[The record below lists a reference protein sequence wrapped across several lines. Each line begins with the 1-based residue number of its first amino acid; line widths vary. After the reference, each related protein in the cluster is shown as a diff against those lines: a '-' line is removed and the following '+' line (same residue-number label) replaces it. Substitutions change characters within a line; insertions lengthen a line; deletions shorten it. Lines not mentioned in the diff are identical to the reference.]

1 MRLATS
7 FAVAV
12 AIGTAAVLSG
22 CGGSDDKSPDLLLVS
37 TRDGDYAIYAM
48 NAGGGNQERLTDA
61 EGDPS
66 SPQGLFFQ
74 IEPAWSPDGRQIAF
88 ASKRRGSF
96 DVFVMN
102 ADGTGTRRLTST
114 SGDEGHPTWSP
125 DGKRI
130 AFSRGAPGDLYVMN
144 ADGSSVRPIADGP
157 ADETQ
162 PAWSPDGRS
171 IAYVSRTPGTQAQ
184 ELWVMRAD
192 GSEPRRLTR
201 LAATS
206 SSPAWSPD
214 GTRLAFSTN
223 NGANPFDIYF
233 VVVDGKGLQR
243 VTMTP
248 DDTFDPAWSPDGTT
262 IAFSEGGS
270 IFSVESQGDPRMLTS
285 PSGNDSSPAWN
296 PSTPRK
302 TD

>member
-1 MRLATS
+1 VRLAT
-7 FAVAV
+7 AAA
-12 AIGTAAVLSG
+12 AIGTALALSG
-22 CGGSDDKSPDLLLVS
+22 CAGSNDRSTDLLLVS
-37 TRDGDYAIYAM
+37 TREGDYAIYGM
-48 NAGGGNQERLTDA
+48 NADGGNQERLTAA

-88 ASKRRGSF
+88 VSKRRGSF
-96 DVFVMN
+96 DVYVMN

-125 DGKRI
+125 DGKQI
-130 AFSRGAPGDLYVMN
+130 AFSRGAPSDVYVMN
-144 ADGSSVRPIADGP
+144 ADGSGVRPIASGP

-171 IAYVSRTPGTQAQ
+171 IAYVSRTSGTQVR

-192 GSEPRRLTR
+192 GSQPRRLTR

-223 NGANPFDIYF
+223 SGADQFDIYF
-233 VVVDGKGLQR
+233 LVVDGRDLEQ
-243 VTMTP
+243 VTTSP
-248 DDTFDPAWSPDGTT
+248 DDSFEPAWSPDGTT

-270 IFSVESQGDPRMLTS
+270 IVSIEPEGDPRRLS
-285 PSGNDSSPAWN
+285 ASSGNDSSPAWN
-296 PSTPRK
+296 PSTPGK
-302 TD
+302 PD

>member
-1 MRLATS
+1 VRLAT
-7 FAVAV
+7 AVAV
-12 AIGTAAVLSG
+12 AVGTALLLSG
-22 CGGSDDKSPDLLLVS
+22 CGGSNDQPADLLLVS

-48 NAGGGNQERLTDA
+48 NADSGNQERLTDA

-96 DVFVMN
+96 DVYSME

-114 SGDEGHPTWSP
+114 SEDEGHPTWSP

-144 ADGSSVRPIADGP
+144 ADGSGVRPIADGP

-171 IAYVSRTPGTQAQ
+171 IAYVSRTPGTQVR
-184 ELWVMRAD
+184 ELWVMRSN
-192 GSEPRRLTR
+192 GSQPRRLTR

-206 SSPAWSPD
+206 ASPAWSPD

-223 NGANPFDIYF
+223 RGANQFDIYF
-233 VVVDGKGLQR
+233 LVVDGSDLEQ
-243 VTMTP
+243 VTTSP
-248 DDTFDPAWSPDGTT
+248 DDSFEPAWSPDGTT

-270 IFSVESQGDPRMLTS
+270 IFSIESEGGPRMLS
-285 PSGNDSSPAWN
+285 ASSGNDSSPAWN
-296 PSTPRK
+296 PSTAAEAN
-302 TD
+302 